1 MSARPAPTEVWGWLD
16 GIPDPEIPVISV
28 VDLGIVRD
36 VRYDADTLIV
46 AITPTYSGCPATSV
60 IAFEIDKVLRENGV
74 DDLRVTQ
81 QISPPW
87 TTDWMSGRAR
97 NRLRQYG
104 IEPPGKADGPAQC
117 PRCGGHDLERV
128 SQFGSTPCKAQW
140 RCRDCLEPFDYFKCI

>member
-1 MSARPAPTEVWGWLD
+1 MSVRPATTEIWGWLD

-60 IAFEIDKVLRENGV
+60 IAFEIDKVLRENGI

-81 QISPPW
+81 QISPPL
-87 TTDWMSGRAR
+87 DNGLDVGA
-97 NRLRQYG
+97 
-104 IEPPGKADGPAQC
+104 C
-117 PRCGGHDLERV
+117 PRSPAAIRDRTAGKGGRPRAVPPLRR
-128 SQFGSTPCKAQW
+128 S
-140 RCRDCLEPFDYFKCI
+140 